1 MRKLFHAQMDLFVL
15 PTRPAELTGNERQ
28 TAIAL
33 LQTLLKEAVMT
44 RIVELS
50 SSGEKDVGNE

>member
-1 MRKLFHAQMDLFVL
+1 
-15 PTRPAELTGNERQ
+15 
-28 TAIAL
+28 L
-33 LQTLLKEAVMT
+33 LREAVMT